1 MCARVREV
9 HNGSLRT
16 GEVRRVSRLPFSAG
30 RGRITEFN
38 DTITCEDGGAFHDL
52 ISSSFSCRLLINH
65 RRFSAFYARA
75 HAHAR
80 TGPAH
85 PRFSH
90 YTHARERELMPGV
103 SHTCTRTWAPVFH
116 RMKEKSGELPR
127 LPASL
132 FFHQGRTYSPP
143 AAAVIVRLTIDIIRH
158 SCYNYLG
165 RKTRRNAITVAVAS
179 RTFGNADLFV
189 LPSR

>member
-1 MCARVREV
+1 M
-9 HNGSLRT
+9 SLGRH
-16 GEVRRVSRLPFSAG
+16 VSRLPFSAG
-30 RGRITEFN
+30 RGR
-38 DTITCEDGGAFHDL
+38 G
-52 ISSSFSCRLLINH
+52 SSSFSCRLLINH
-65 RRFSAFYARA
+65 RRFALDYARA

-85 PRFSH
+85 PRFLH

-103 SHTCTRTWAPVFH
+103 FHTYTRTWAPVFH

-132 FFHQGRTYSPP
+132 FFTQGRTYSPP
-143 AAAVIVRLTIDIIRH
+143 AAVIARLTIDIIRH